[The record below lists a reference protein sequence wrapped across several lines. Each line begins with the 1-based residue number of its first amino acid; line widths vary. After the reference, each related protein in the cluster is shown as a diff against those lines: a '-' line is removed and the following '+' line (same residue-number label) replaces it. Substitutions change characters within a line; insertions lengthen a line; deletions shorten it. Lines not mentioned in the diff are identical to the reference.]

1 MRFFWGLPVWGNAFF
16 VIFHF
21 TLISLTYAETTVRTV
36 RITHILEQNTCRAS
50 ETVDFLLFKLSF
62 LGESN
67 KRKNVCQLC
76 KNFTVFFRKSYATK
90 NYQICYLTDDRQI
103 PIFAWPLANFIRF
116 RFLSLITKRHCEL
129 LDRARVC
136 INNVSC
142 FIDDLV
148 SRLRRFLRLGIVAFK
163 VGRLTLFNNSQ
174 FKSLHNSDSL
184 GLNHAI
190 LLPTD
195 RKLKN

>member
-1 MRFFWGLPVWGNAFF
+1 VKLSIFFYLNFLFWGKVTSGKMSVN
-16 VIFHF
+16 
-21 TLISLTYAETTVRTV
+21 YV
-36 RITHILEQNTCRAS
+36 RISR
-50 ETVDFLLFKLSF
+50 F
-62 LGESN
+62 
-67 KRKNVCQLC
+67 
-76 KNFTVFFRKSYATK
+76 FFRKSYATK

-116 RFLSLITKRHCEL
+116 RFLSVITKRHCEL